1 MTPIDFTN
9 YENTMRRDTW
19 GYIYALKIK
28 MIITENIWSV
38 IFFSI
43 IQKKFAKFVGWGY
56 DLFEQ

>member
-1 MTPIDFTN
+1 MTPIDFIN

-43 IQKKFAKFVGWGY
+43 IQK
-56 DLFEQ
+56 